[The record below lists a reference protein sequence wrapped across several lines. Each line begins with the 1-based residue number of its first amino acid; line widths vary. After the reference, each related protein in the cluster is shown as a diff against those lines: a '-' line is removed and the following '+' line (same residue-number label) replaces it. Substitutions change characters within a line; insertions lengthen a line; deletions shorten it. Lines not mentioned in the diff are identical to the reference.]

1 MMRMGRAMGGTNC
14 TAVNLVVAAAVLVAL
29 PSCRTSGSKA
39 PSWLQSAPVNCSMAI
54 SGQVG
59 WLLENPEFQSAI
71 TRVPVAEQVLD
82 LFLKKAK
89 IHPEGETGRI
99 TFFIFDIPK
108 GKENPEEM
116 AADFLLQFD
125 GFKDP
130 RALQMALAE
139 SFPPEGSLVLD
150 KKDCPL
156 FVMMDIS
163 HVKIRALV
171 DPQQRILI
179 GDLRALGR
187 RASQGT
193 IAQKP
198 KASRALGAG
207 EWIDPTAPIA
217 GYVNPDA
224 LMAGFGHRL
233 PGEVVKE
240 FPKGLE
246 SLVWSV
252 TPAKDSKDPKAPHR
266 LELAIG
272 GSPEGIS
279 QASHWVQR
287 LVAAASQLGVQQ
299 QLAPVLMQEKTRVG
313 VRYSASNEQINAIL
327 GSFGQ
332 PWTFAAPGKKL
343 PKA

>member
-1 MMRMGRAMGGTNC
+1 MRMGRAAGSTSWATVGS
-14 TAVNLVVAAAVLVAL
+14 AVSAVVLVLL
-29 PSCRTSGSKA
+29 PGCRVSGSKA
-39 PSWLQSAPVNCSMAI
+39 PAWLQSAPINCSMAV

-71 TRVPVAEQVLD
+71 TRFPLAEQTLD
-82 LFLKKAK
+82 LFLRKAK

-99 TFFIFDIPK
+99 TFFVFDLPK
-108 GKENPEEM
+108 EKGSPEDM

-125 GFKDP
+125 GFRDP

-156 FVMMDIS
+156 FVMMDINK
-163 HVKIRALV
+163 VKIRALV
-171 DPQQRILI
+171 DTQQRILV

-193 IAQKP
+193 LSRGP
-198 KASRALGAG
+198 KAATALGAG
-207 EWIDPTAPIA
+207 EWIDATAPIA
-217 GYVNPDA
+217 GYVNPDV
-224 LMAGFGHRL
+224 LMARFGNKL
-233 PGEVVKE
+233 PGEVAKE

-252 TPAKDSKDPKAPHR
+252 TPAKDPKAPHR

-272 GSPEGIS
+272 GSPEGIN

-287 LVAAASQLGVQQ
+287 LVAAASQLGTQQ
-299 QLAPVLMQEKTRVG
+299 QLAPMIMQEKTRVG
-313 VRYSASNEQINAIL
+313 VRYSASNEQIKEIL

-332 PWTFAAPGKKL
+332 PWISGEPRKKP

>member
-1 MMRMGRAMGGTNC
+1 MRMGRAATGT
-14 TAVNLVVAAAVLVAL
+14 ARIALGIAPALMLLLVLAPVAG
-29 PSCRTSGSKA
+29 CRSKGSKA
-39 PSWLQSAPVNCSMAI
+39 PSWLQSAPVGCSMAL

-59 WLLENPEFQSAI
+59 WLLENREFQSAI
-71 TRVPVAEQVLD
+71 TRFPLADQTLD

-99 TFFIFDIPK
+99 TFYVFDIPK
-108 GKENPEEM
+108 AGATPEDM

-130 RALQMALAE
+130 HGLQMALAE
-139 SFPPEGSLVLD
+139 SFPPEGSLVID

-156 FVMMDIS
+156 YVMMDVNK
-163 HVKIRALV
+163 VKIRALV

-187 RASQGT
+187 RATQGNLSQR
-193 IAQKP
+193 P
-198 KASRALGAG
+198 NALGAG
-207 EWIDPTAPIA
+207 EWIDATAPIA

-224 LMAGFGHRL
+224 LIQGLGPKL
-233 PGEVVKE
+233 PGEVTKE

-252 TPAKDSKDPKAPHR
+252 TPAKDPKAPHR
-266 LELAIG
+266 LELAVG
-272 GSPEGIS
+272 GSPEGIH
-279 QASHWVQR
+279 QASHWIQR
-287 LVAAASQLGVQQ
+287 LVAAASQLGAQQ

-313 VRYSASNEQINAIL
+313 IRWSATDAQLNAIL
-327 GSFGQ
+327 SSFGQ
-332 PWTFAAPGKKL
+332 PWFSTTAGKKL

>member
-1 MMRMGRAMGGTNC
+1 MRMGKAAGGINR
-14 TAVNLVVAAAVLVAL
+14 VVAGLVLMGAVLVSF
-29 PSCRTSGSKA
+29 PGCRTKGSKA
-39 PSWLQSAPVNCSMAI
+39 PSWLQSTPAGCSMAL

-59 WLLENPEFQSAI
+59 WLLENPEFQSAM
-71 TRVPVAEQVLD
+71 TRLPLAEQTLD

-89 IHPEGETGRI
+89 IHPEGETGRV
-99 TFFIFDIPK
+99 TFFVFDIPK
-108 GKENPEEM
+108 GKEKTEDM

-139 SFPPEGSLVLD
+139 SFPPEGSLVVD

-156 FVMMDIS
+156 FVMMDINK
-163 HVKIRALV
+163 VKIRALV
-171 DPQQRILI
+171 DSQQRILM

-187 RASQGT
+187 RANQGT
-193 IAQKP
+193 IGQGP
-198 KASRALGAG
+198 RASHALGAG
-207 EWIDPTAPIA
+207 EWIDATAPIS

-224 LMAGFGHRL
+224 LLAGFGNKL
-233 PGEVVKE
+233 PSEVAKE

-252 TPAKDSKDPKAPHR
+252 TPALDRNDPKAPHR

-272 GSPEGIS
+272 GSPEGIN
-279 QASHWVQR
+279 QASHWIQR
-287 LVAAASQLGVQQ
+287 LVAGASQLGAQQ
-299 QLAPVLMQEKTRVG
+299 QLAPVLMQERTRVG
-313 VRYSASNEQINAIL
+313 IRYSASNEQLKAIL

-332 PWTFAAPGKKL
+332 QWTPAGPGKKL

>member
-1 MMRMGRAMGGTNC
+1 MRMGKAAGGT
-14 TAVNLVVAAAVLVAL
+14 AVGLAVAAMVLILL
-29 PSCRTSGSKA
+29 PGCRAKGSKA

-59 WLLENPEFQSAI
+59 WVLENPEFQSAI
-71 TRVPVAEQVLD
+71 TRLPVAEQTLD

-99 TFFIFDIPK
+99 TIFIFDIPK
-108 GKENPEEM
+108 DKENPEDL

-125 GFKDP
+125 GFRDP
-130 RALQMALAE
+130 HALQMALAE

-156 FVMMDIS
+156 FVMMDINK
-163 HVKIRALV
+163 VKIRALV

-193 IAQKP
+193 LSQGP
-198 KASRALGAG
+198 KAANALGAG
-207 EWIDPTAPIA
+207 EWIDATAPIS

-224 LMAGFGHRL
+224 LMAGFGTKL
-233 PGEVVKE
+233 PGAVAKE

-252 TPAKDSKDPKAPHR
+252 TPAKDPKDPKAPHR
-266 LELAIG
+266 LELAVG
-272 GSPEGIS
+272 GSPEGIN
-279 QASHWVQR
+279 QASHWIQR

-313 VRYSASNEQINAIL
+313 IRYSASNEQINAIL
-327 GSFGQ
+327 SSFGQ
-332 PWTFAAPGKKL
+332 PWTFADPGKKL

>member
-1 MMRMGRAMGGTNC
+1 MRMGRAAGGTNM
-14 TAVNLVVAAAVLVAL
+14 AGAGLLVAAVVLVLL
-29 PSCRTSGSKA
+29 PGCRSKGSMA
-39 PSWLQSAPVNCSMAI
+39 PSWLQSAPVDCSLAV
-54 SGQVG
+54 SGRVG
-59 WLLENPEFQSAI
+59 WLLENPEFQATI
-71 TRVPVAEQVLD
+71 TRFPLAEQTLE

-99 TFFIFDIPK
+99 TFFVFDIPK
-108 GKENPEEM
+108 EQGKPEDM

-156 FVMMDIS
+156 FVMMDINK
-163 HVKIRALV
+163 VKIRALV

-179 GDLRALGR
+179 GDLRALAR
-187 RASQGT
+187 RASRGT
-193 IAQKP
+193 ISQGP
-198 KASRALGAG
+198 KASNALGAG
-207 EWIDPTAPIA
+207 EWIDATAPIA
-217 GYVNPDA
+217 GYLNPDV
-224 LMAGFGHRL
+224 LMAGYGNKL
-233 PGEVVKE
+233 PGEVAKE

-252 TPAKDSKDPKAPHR
+252 TPAKDLKDPKAPHR
-266 LELAIG
+266 LELAVG
-272 GSPEGIS
+272 GSPEGIN
-279 QASHWVQR
+279 QASHWIQR

-299 QLAPVLMQEKTRVG
+299 QLAPVLVQEKTRVG

-332 PWTFAAPGKKL
+332 PWISGDFKKKP
-343 PKA
+343 PKV

>member
-1 MMRMGRAMGGTNC
+1 MGSSGGGINRAVAGF
-14 TAVNLVVAAAVLVAL
+14 ALVAAVLVSF
-29 PSCRTSGSKA
+29 PGCRAKGSKA
-39 PSWLQSAPVNCSMAI
+39 PSWLQSAPASCSMAL

-59 WLLENPEFQSAI
+59 WLLENPEFQTAMA
-71 TRVPVAEQVLD
+71 RVPLAEQTLD

-99 TFFIFDIPK
+99 TFYAFDIPK
-108 GKENPEEM
+108 DKGNPEDL

-139 SFPPEGSLVLD
+139 SFPPEGSLMVD

-156 FVMMDIS
+156 FVLMDVNK
-163 HVKIRALV
+163 VKIRALV
-171 DPQQRILI
+171 DSQQRILI

-187 RASQGT
+187 RANQGT
-193 IAQKP
+193 LTQGV
-198 KASRALGAG
+198 KASQALGAG
-207 EWIDPTAPIA
+207 EWIDATAPIA

-224 LMAGFGHRL
+224 LMRGIGNQL
-233 PGEVVKE
+233 PSEMAKE
-240 FPKGLE
+240 IPKGLR

-252 TPAKDSKDPKAPHR
+252 TPAKDRNDPKAVHR
-266 LELAIG
+266 LELALG
-272 GSPEGIS
+272 GSPEGIA

-287 LVAAASQLGVQQ
+287 LVAAASQLGSHQ
-299 QLAPVLMQEKTRVG
+299 QLAPVMLQEKTRVG
-313 VRYSASNEQINAIL
+313 VRYTASNEQLKAIL
-327 GSFGQ
+327 GGFGQ
-332 PWTFAAPGKKL
+332 PWISMDHGKKP

>member
-1 MMRMGRAMGGTNC
+1 MRLGRGAGGINR
-14 TAVNLVVAAAVLVAL
+14 TAIGLVAAVLVLL
-29 PSCRTSGSKA
+29 PSCRTKGSKA
-39 PSWLQSAPVNCSMAI
+39 PSWLQSAPVNCSMAV

-71 TRVPVAEQVLD
+71 TRFPMAEQTLD

-99 TFFIFDIPK
+99 TFFVFDVPK
-108 GKENPEEM
+108 DKEKPEDL

-130 RALQMALAE
+130 RVLQMALAE

-150 KKDCPL
+150 KKDSPL
-156 FVMMDIS
+156 FVMIDINK
-163 HVKIRALV
+163 VKIRALV

-193 IAQKP
+193 ISQGP
-198 KASRALGAG
+198 KAANALGAG
-207 EWIDPTAPIA
+207 EWIDATAPIA

-224 LMAGFGHRL
+224 LMAGFGNKL
-233 PGEVVKE
+233 PGEVAKE

-252 TPAKDSKDPKAPHR
+252 TPAKDPKDPKAPHR
-266 LELAIG
+266 LELALG
-272 GSPEGIS
+272 GSPEGINR
-279 QASHWVQR
+279 ASHWIQR
-287 LVAAASQLGVQQ
+287 LVAAASQLGAQQ
-299 QLAPVLMQEKTRVG
+299 QLAPVLVQEKTRVG
-313 VRYSASNEQINAIL
+313 IRYSASSEQLNAIL

-332 PWTFAAPGKKL
+332 PWTFAEPRKKL

>member
-1 MMRMGRAMGGTNC
+1 MRMGRAVGRTNWAAVG
-14 TAVNLVVAAAVLVAL
+14 TAVSAVVLVLL
-29 PSCRTSGSKA
+29 PGCRARGFKA
-39 PSWLQSAPVNCSMAI
+39 PSWLQSAPVNCSMAV

-71 TRVPVAEQVLD
+71 TRFPLAEQTLD
-82 LFLKKAK
+82 LFLRKAK
-89 IHPEGETGRI
+89 IHPDGETGRI
-99 TFFIFDIPK
+99 TFFVFDLPK
-108 GKENPEEM
+108 EKGSPEDM

-125 GFKDP
+125 GFKEP

-156 FVMMDIS
+156 FVMMDINK
-163 HVKIRALV
+163 VKIRALV

-193 IAQKP
+193 ISQGPQA
-198 KASRALGAG
+198 ADALGAG
-207 EWIDPTAPIA
+207 EWVDATAPIA
-217 GYVNPDA
+217 GYVNPDVI
-224 LMAGFGHRL
+224 MARL
-233 PGEVVKE
+233 GNKVPGEFAKE
-240 FPKGLE
+240 FPKGLD

-252 TPAKDSKDPKAPHR
+252 TPAKDLKDPKAPHR

-272 GSPEGIS
+272 GSPEGIN

-287 LVAAASQLGVQQ
+287 LVAAASQLGAQQ
-299 QLAPVLMQEKTRVG
+299 QLAPMIMQEKTRVG

-332 PWTFAAPGKKL
+332 PWISSDPRKKL

>member
-1 MMRMGRAMGGTNC
+1 MRRGRATGGMNRV
-14 TAVNLVVAAAVLVAL
+14 AVGFALATAVLVAF
-29 PSCRTSGSKA
+29 PGCRAKGSKA
-39 PSWLQSAPVNCSMAI
+39 PAWLQATPVNCSMAI

-59 WLLENPEFQSAI
+59 WLLENPEFQSAMS
-71 TRVPVAEQVLD
+71 RFPLAEQTLD

-99 TFFIFDIPK
+99 TFFVFDLPKDK
-108 GKENPEEM
+108 GKPEDM
-116 AADFLLQFD
+116 AGDFLLQFD

-130 RALQMALAE
+130 QTLQMALAE

-150 KKDCPL
+150 KKECPL
-156 FVMMDIS
+156 YVMMDINK
-163 HVKIRALV
+163 VKIRALV
-171 DPQQRILI
+171 DPEQRILI

-193 IAQKP
+193 LAHGP
-198 KASRALGAG
+198 AVHALGAG
-207 EWIDPTAPIA
+207 EWIDGTAPIA

-224 LMAGFGHRL
+224 LIARLGNKL
-233 PGEVVKE
+233 PGEVAKE

-252 TPAKDSKDPKAPHR
+252 TPAKNPKDPKAPHR

-272 GSPEGIS
+272 GSPEGIN
-279 QASHWVQR
+279 QASHWMQR
-287 LVAAASQLGVQQ
+287 LVAAASQLGAQQ
-299 QLAPVLMQEKTRVG
+299 QLAPVLVQEKTRVG
-313 VRYSASNEQINAIL
+313 IRYSASNEQLNAIL

-332 PWTFAAPGKKL
+332 PWTFADPRKMP

>member
-1 MMRMGRAMGGTNC
+1 M
-14 TAVNLVVAAAVLVAL
+14 AL
-29 PSCRTSGSKA
+29 
-39 PSWLQSAPVNCSMAI
+39 

-59 WLLENPEFQSAI
+59 WLLENPEFQSAMS
-71 TRVPVAEQVLD
+71 RFPMAEEALD

-99 TFFIFDIPK
+99 TFFLFDLPK
-108 GKENPEEM
+108 QKGNPEDM

-125 GFKDP
+125 GFKEP

-139 SFPPEGSLVLD
+139 SFPPEGSLILD

-156 FVMMDIS
+156 YVMMDINK
-163 HVKIRALV
+163 VKIRALV
-171 DPQQRILI
+171 DSQQRILI

-193 IAQKP
+193 LAQGP
-198 KASRALGAG
+198 KAANALGAG
-207 EWIDPTAPIA
+207 EWIDATAPIA

-224 LMAGFGHRL
+224 LMAGLGAKL
-233 PGEVVKE
+233 PGEIAKE

-252 TPAKDSKDPKAPHR
+252 MPAKDRKDPKAPHH
-266 LELAIG
+266 LELAVG
-272 GSPEGIS
+272 GSPEGIN
-279 QASHWVQR
+279 QASHWIQR
-287 LVAAASQLGVQQ
+287 LVAGASQLGAQQ
-299 QLAPVLMQEKTRVG
+299 QLSPVLMQEKTRVG
-313 VRYSASNEQINAIL
+313 VRYTASNEQLNAIL

-332 PWTFAAPGKKL
+332 PWTFTASGKKL

>member
-1 MMRMGRAMGGTNC
+1 MRMGRAAGSTN
-14 TAVNLVVAAAVLVAL
+14 VAAVGLALATVVLAL
-29 PSCRTSGSKA
+29 LPGCRAKGSRA

-59 WLLENPEFQSAI
+59 WLLENPEFQAAI
-71 TRVPVAEQVLD
+71 TRLPVAEQTLD

-99 TFFIFDIPK
+99 TFFLFDIPK
-108 GKENPEEM
+108 DKGNPEDL

-156 FVMMDIS
+156 FVMLDINK
-163 HVKIRALV
+163 VKIRALV

-187 RASQGT
+187 RATQGT
-193 IAQKP
+193 IAQGP
-198 KASRALGAG
+198 KASNALGAG
-207 EWIDPTAPIA
+207 EWIDATAPIA
-217 GYVNPDA
+217 GYINPDA
-224 LMAGFGHRL
+224 LLAGFGNKL
-233 PGEVVKE
+233 PGEVAKE

-252 TPAKDSKDPKAPHR
+252 TPAKDPKDPKAPHR
-266 LELAIG
+266 LELAVG
-272 GSPEGIS
+272 GSPEGIN
-279 QASHWVQR
+279 QASHWIQR

-327 GSFGQ
+327 SSFGQ
-332 PWTFAAPGKKL
+332 PWTFVDRGKKT

>member
-1 MMRMGRAMGGTNC
+1 MRMGTAAGGT
-14 TAVNLVVAAAVLVAL
+14 AVGLTVAAVVLAL
-29 PSCRTSGSKA
+29 LPACRAQGSKS
-39 PSWLQSAPVNCSMAI
+39 PSWLQSTPLNCSMAI

-59 WLLENPEFQSAI
+59 WLIENPEFQSTIA
-71 TRVPVAEQVLD
+71 RFPMAEQTLD

-108 GKENPEEM
+108 EKGRPEDM

-156 FVMMDIS
+156 YVLMDINK
-163 HVKIRALV
+163 VKIRALV

-193 IAQKP
+193 LAQGP
-198 KASRALGAG
+198 KAAHALGAG
-207 EWIDPTAPIA
+207 EWIDATAPIA

-224 LMAGFGHRL
+224 LMAGIGNKL
-233 PGEVVKE
+233 PGEVVKA
-240 FPKGLE
+240 FPPGLE

-252 TPAKDSKDPKAPHR
+252 TPAKDLKDLKASHR

-272 GSPEGIS
+272 GSPEGIN
-279 QASHWVQR
+279 QASHWIQR

-299 QLAPVLMQEKTRVG
+299 QLAPVLIQEKTRVG
-313 VRYSASNEQINAIL
+313 IRYSASNEQLNAIL

-332 PWTFAAPGKKL
+332 PWVFVDPGKKP

>member
-1 MMRMGRAMGGTNC
+1 MRMGRAAGGALKTWIGL
-14 TAVNLVVAAAVLVAL
+14 TVAAMVLVVV
-29 PSCRTSGSKA
+29 PGCRAKGSKA
-39 PSWLQSAPVNCSMAI
+39 PSWLQSAPVGCSMAI

-59 WLLENPEFQSAI
+59 WLLENPDFQSAI
-71 TRVPVAEQVLD
+71 TRIPVAEQTLD

-99 TFFIFDIPK
+99 TLFLFDIPK
-108 GKENPEEM
+108 GKTNPEDM

-139 SFPPEGSLVLD
+139 SFPPEGSLILD

-156 FVMMDIS
+156 FVMMDINK
-163 HVKIRALV
+163 VKIRALV
-171 DPQQRILI
+171 DPQERIVV

-187 RASQGT
+187 RAAQGTLSQG
-193 IAQKP
+193 P
-198 KASRALGAG
+198 KAAHALGAG
-207 EWIDPTAPIA
+207 EWIDATAPIA

-224 LMAGFGHRL
+224 LMAGVGGKL
-233 PGEVVKE
+233 PGELTKE

-252 TPAKDSKDPKAPHR
+252 TPAKNAEDPKGIHR

-272 GSPEGIS
+272 GSPEGIN

-287 LVAAASQLGVQQ
+287 LVAAASQLGAQQ

-313 VRYSASNEQINAIL
+313 VRYSASNEQIKAIL

-332 PWTFAAPGKKL
+332 SWVSMDSKRKP

>member
-1 MMRMGRAMGGTNC
+1 
-14 TAVNLVVAAAVLVAL
+14 
-29 PSCRTSGSKA
+29 
-39 PSWLQSAPVNCSMAI
+39 MAI

-71 TRVPVAEQVLD
+71 TRFPLAEQTLD

-99 TFFIFDIPK
+99 TFFVFELPK
-108 GKENPEEM
+108 GQDRPEDM
-116 AADFLLQFD
+116 AQDFLLQFD
-125 GFKDP
+125 GFKNP

-139 SFPPEGSLVLD
+139 SFPPEGSLMLD

-156 FVMMDIS
+156 FVMMDVNK
-163 HVKIRALV
+163 VKIRALV
-171 DPQQRILI
+171 DPQERILV

-193 IAQKP
+193 IAQGP
-198 KASRALGAG
+198 KAPDALGAG
-207 EWIDPTAPIA
+207 EWIDATAPIA

-224 LMAGFGHRL
+224 LMAGFGNKL
-233 PGEVVKE
+233 PNDVAKE

-246 SLVWSV
+246 SVVWSV
-252 TPAKDSKDPKAPHR
+252 TPAKDPKDPKATHR
-266 LELAIG
+266 LELAVG
-272 GSPEGIS
+272 GSPEGIN

-287 LVAAASQLGVQQ
+287 LVAAASQMGAQQ
-299 QLAPVLMQEKTRVG
+299 QLAPMLMQEKTRVG
-313 VRYSASNEQINAIL
+313 VRYSASNEQLTAIL

-332 PWTFAAPGKKL
+332 PWMSVESRKKL

>member
-1 MMRMGRAMGGTNC
+1 MRTGRTGGGINRAMAGF
-14 TAVNLVVAAAVLVAL
+14 ALVAAVLMSF
-29 PSCRTSGSKA
+29 PGCRTKGSKA
-39 PSWLQSAPVNCSMAI
+39 PSWLQSAPVNCSMAL

-59 WLLENPEFQSAI
+59 WLLENPEFQSAM
-71 TRVPVAEQVLD
+71 TRVPLAEQTLD

-99 TFFIFDIPK
+99 TFYVFDIPK
-108 GKENPEEM
+108 DKGNPEDM

-139 SFPPEGSLVLD
+139 SFPPEGSLVVD

-156 FVMMDIS
+156 FVMMDVNR
-163 HVKIRALV
+163 VKIRALV

-187 RASQGT
+187 RANQGT
-193 IAQKP
+193 LAQGA
-198 KASRALGAG
+198 KASWALGAG
-207 EWIDPTAPIA
+207 EWIDATAPIA

-224 LMAGFGHRL
+224 LIGGIGNKLPSKMAN
-233 PGEVVKE
+233 EI
-240 FPKGLE
+240 PKGLR

-252 TPAKDSKDPKAPHR
+252 TPAKDRNDPKAVHR

-272 GSPEGIS
+272 GSPDGIA

-287 LVAAASQLGVQQ
+287 LVAAASQIGARQ
-299 QLAPVLMQEKTRVG
+299 QLAPVMMQEKTRVG
-313 VRYSASNEQINAIL
+313 VRYTASNEQLKAIL
-327 GSFGQ
+327 EGFGQ
-332 PWTFAAPGKKL
+332 PWISLDHGKKL